1 MKLLSTEATRWA
13 EEEFGAAALHDR
25 RRRDRVVQMAA
36 RAAECP
42 AGKVSEVFK
51 KGRELQGA
59 YDLLESGQVKASCL
73 ALAMGQATARRAVEH
88 AFAFVAVDGS
98 SLALADRAGSKDFG
112 NLGKGENGR
121 GLKVISALG
130 ISPEG
135 VPLGLFSQVW
145 WARNQPRARTRRE
158 KKRRYRQRS
167 VEEKETHHWL
177 TAIEE
182 AHERA
187 RETGVKV
194 HFLADRENDNREVLL
209 KLAATGE
216 KFTVRASWDRR
227 IVAPRARNP
236 HLREWLKRQPA
247 KGEYELAVQTDSSGR
262 RRTARMRVRW
272 GGVRLRLCDPQGHDE
287 RILEVTAVWAHEEG
301 TCPRA
306 EKPID
311 WLLLTN
317 DTVDTIEDALQV
329 LHGYTLRWRIEEF
342 HKTWKT
348 GVCNVEST
356 QLRSQQ
362 AVLIWAT
369 LLAAVA
375 ARVERLK
382 SLARTTPDE
391 PAGIELSQHE
401 IRALI
406 LLKRRYKKRTET
418 IPNTM
423 PTIGQA
429 TLWIAELGGY
439 QRQSSGAPPGAITIQ
454 RGLQFLLPAA
464 DLLCALEMGDK

>member
-1 MKLLSTEATRWA
+1 MKLLSTEASRWA
-13 EEEFGAAALHDR
+13 EDEFGGAALHDR

-36 RAAECP
+36 RVAECP
-42 AGKVSEVFK
+42 GGKVSEVFK

-59 YDLLESGQVKASCL
+59 YDLLEGGHVRASSL
-73 ALAMGQATARRAVEH
+73 IQAMGRSAAKRSAAHEFV
-88 AFAFVAVDGS
+88 FVAVDGS
-98 SLALADRAGSKDFG
+98 SLTLADRTAAKDFG
-112 NLGKGENGR
+112 SLGKGENGR

-145 WARNQPRARTRRE
+145 WARIQPRAQTRKE
-158 KKRRYRQRS
+158 KKRRYRERS
-167 VEEKETHHWL
+167 VEEKETRHWL

-187 RETGVKV
+187 REAGVSV

-216 KFTVRASWDRR
+216 RFTVRASWDRR

-236 HLREWLKRQPA
+236 HLREWLSRQPP
-247 KGEYELAVQTDSSGR
+247 KGEYALTVPADSSGR

-272 GGVRLRLCDPQGHDE
+272 GSVRLRLCDPQGHDE
-287 RILEVTAVWAHEEG
+287 QILEVKAVWAHEEG
-301 TCPRA
+301 TCPRG

-317 DTVDTIEDALQV
+317 AAVDALEDALTV
-329 LHGYTLRWRIEEF
+329 IHGYTLRWRIEEF

-391 PAGIELSQHE
+391 PASIELSPHE

-454 RGLQFLLPAA
+454 RGLNYLLPAA
-464 DLLCALEMGDK
+464 DLLCALEMGGK